1 MDKNINNTNKIWFT
15 VLATILI
22 ALSFFIPAKSG
33 LPHRD
38 YKGCER
44 KNSICFTA
52 SVKGIYDRPD
62 GSRIVTVSPSSDI
75 KDIVK
80 KSDFSFKINDSNDN
94 ISIGNT
100 VVIDANQD
108 TNKAFI
114 WIEYNTNLFI
124 KLVQTLFDVWHGP
137 TATIDLNTYTEIPSD
152 KK

>member
-1 MDKNINNTNKIWFT
+1 MDKKYKYTNKIWFT

-52 SVKGIYDRPD
+52 RVKGIYDRPD
-62 GSRIVTVSPSSDI
+62 GSRIVTVSLPSDLEN
-75 KDIVK
+75 IVK

-100 VVIDANQD
+100 VVIDANQG
-108 TNKAFI
+108 TNEAFI

-124 KLVQTLFDVWHGP
+124 KLVQKLFDVWHSP